1 MNGRG
6 TSFSMRRRR
15 KRAGGRE
22 KGKDVSVSVSVSV
35 SECVCVCVCCVVL
48 WRLSGHKWPCDKKSY
63 GICSCEFMQMVSI
76 SHIEE
81 VNTFLQ
87 VLGRRKVINLRAP

>member
-1 MNGRG
+1 MCEWAGYIFFYEKK
-6 TSFSMRRRR
+6 TEESRREGER
-15 KRAGGRE
+15 KGC
-22 KGKDVSVSVSVSV
+22 
-35 SECVCVCVCCVVL
+35 ECVCVCVCARCVVL